1 MVQGCFRSSRML
13 SRSGHLPTFCYA
25 IQKYTNNVFLCS
37 QKNGCIVSSHY
48 DIQTLERASS
58 HLCLFREET
67 SQLKTGHHVPM
78 LTPIIGKSNGITTTG
93 LHNESVSP
101 SWGGVCEKANTWTKS
116 GLSYQGRKKVVK
128 VVARMTFGK
137 MSTTLILCFIKHR
150 FTTIL
155 SST

>member
-37 QKNGCIVSSHY
+37 QKKWLHCVFTLQYPNPRKGQFSSVSLQRRNLPAENS
-48 DIQTLERASS
+48 ITCP
-58 HLCLFREET
+58 CLHQSLARVMEL
-67 SQLKTGHHVPM
+67 QLVY
-78 LTPIIGKSNGITTTG
+78 S
-93 LHNESVSP
+93 NESVSP

-128 VVARMTFGK
+128 VGGRMTFGK
-137 MSTTLILCFIKHR
+137 MSATLILCFIKHR